1 MATELT
7 PERGHGRRGRRV
19 PRVLGVLVVFACTNA
34 AAEWRFDPILRLAW
48 DYDDNATLAW
58 RTDEEESING
68 GIAEASF
75 EVRNVGEQSTFMIR
89 PLLRSRQYDS
99 NLNRDADDQ
108 FLDLRAAWRG
118 VRNDFRISGVYAREA
133 VRTAELAD
141 AGLDTDI
148 DPEEIS
154 DDETGR
160 VGGRE
165 RRERLRIIPRWAF
178 QLSDVSSLETDLV
191 YLDVGYSDQD
201 PVSQTLF
208 DFTDTRLRV
217 SYRRAFST
225 ATSGRISFFA
235 RDYGTERFGGDRT
248 GYGFSAGFDRA
259 LSQTLQVR
267 ATLGLEQVELDDPLP
282 DTSNDPN
289 IVGDVSLIRSG
300 ETTRLIAQYRQRI
313 APSGRGELVRRDEV
327 NLRFVR
333 DLNDRFSSGIGVR
346 AYSINSVA
354 ALAENEQQYVQLRGM
369 VTWRVSRT
377 FSIEAD
383 YRYTVLDR
391 EVIGEGANSNRI
403 TVWFSWRPNAT
414 DGSRLSLPRLP
425 T

>member
-1 MATELT
+1 LA
-7 PERGHGRRGRRV
+7 
-19 PRVLGVLVVFACTNA
+19 LGCKNA

-68 GIAEASF
+68 FMGEASF
-75 EVRNVGEQSTFMIR
+75 EVRNVGERGTFMVR

-108 FLDLRAAWRG
+108 FLNMQAAWRG
-118 VRNDFRISGVYAREA
+118 VRNDFRINGVYAREA

-141 AGLDTDI
+141 AGLDTEI

-165 RRERLRIIPRWAF
+165 RRSRLRVIPRWTL
-178 QLSDVSSLETDLV
+178 QLSDVSALETDLI
-191 YLDVGYSDQD
+191 YLDVSYSDEE
-201 PVSQTLF
+201 PASQTLF
-208 DFTDTRLRV
+208 DFTDTRLRMA
-217 SYRRAFST
+217 YRRNFST
-225 ATSGRISFFA
+225 ATSGRISVFA
-235 RDYGTERFGGDRT
+235 RDYGTERIGGDRT

-259 LSQTLQVR
+259 LSQTVQFR
-267 ATLGLEQVELDDPLP
+267 ATVGLEQVELDDPLP
-282 DTSNDPN
+282 EISNDPN

-333 DLNDRFSSGIGVR
+333 DLNDRFSSGLGVR
-346 AYSINSVA
+346 AYAINSVN
-354 ALAENEQQYVQLRGM
+354 ALANNEQQYVQLRGL

-391 EVIGEGANSNRI
+391 EIIGEGANSNRV

-414 DGSRLSLPRLP
+414 GGGRVAVPRLP
-425 T
+425 N